1 MKTLLLSILLL
12 SALNCEKFD
21 EQGARGPALGAASGP
36 DNVVIYQPAND
47 ERIDPVEFN
56 PRVGAPNLSK
66 QEPTQLHNPID
77 DETFPQEVPAQ
88 FAAPNAPTLLVFDEN
103 NVPGGLAAFLEANPG
118 AVVADSLD
126 ALNAGAAG
134 LGAAEPRAMFDVPKT
149 VTVGVEGNSFPGFNN
164 DVEHLPVT
172 TLMRGENPIDKTTW
186 VEGVHNPSIPGRN
199 IAPIDITNMPA
210 TSAIPVRTPAV
221 PPQYKLQP
229 GQPKQGLNF
238 STIAAAPKINMPF
251 APIPNVTKL
260 NIKREPW
267 NVIQNVK
274 RGPGG
279 VTQDCD
285 GPLLNDCLIDS
296 DTVIPVSEKIITND
310 KDKRDTKMAWPN
322 KVPAAYMRSTE
333 PQILR
338 IDGDVDLVIEESAPA
353 PALVGS
359 GLGE

>member
-47 ERIDPVEFN
+47 QRIEPTEFN
-56 PRVGAPNLSK
+56 RRSGAPNLSK

-77 DETFPQEVPAQ
+77 DVTYPKEVPAK

-103 NVPGGLAAFLEANPG
+103 NVPGGLADFLAAHPG

-126 ALNAGAAG
+126 ALNAGA
-134 LGAAEPRAMFDVPKT
+134 EVETRPMFDVPKT
-149 VTVGVEGNSFPGFNN
+149 VTVGVDGPPFPGFNN

-172 TLMRGENPIDKTTW
+172 TLMKGEKPIDKPEW
-186 VEGVHNPSIPGRN
+186 VEGVQNPSIPGRN
-199 IAPIDITNMPA
+199 IAPIDITDMPPTA
-210 TSAIPVRTPAV
+210 AIPVRTPAV
-221 PPQYKLQP
+221 PPQYRLQP

-260 NIKREPW
+260 NVKREPW
-267 NVIQNVK
+267 NVIQN
-274 RGPGG
+274 
-279 VTQDCD
+279 CEA
-285 GPLLNDCLIDS
+285 PLLNDCLLKS
-296 DTVIPVSEKIITND
+296 DTVIPVAEKIITHD
-310 KDKRDTKMAWPN
+310 KDRRDTKMGWPN
-322 KVPAAYMRSTE
+322 KIPAAHVRSTE

-353 PALVGS
+353 PVLVGS
-359 GLGE
+359 NAD